1 MADDS
6 NKRSAFGYVTAAAI
20 VGLIVGA
27 VAVYVTNMPSG
38 NDQQAADG
46 AASCT
51 AAAARSASIDKAATG
66 AVAAM
71 LATTEATSLSSL
83 TFKAP
88 DGTNMSLADFSG
100 KTVLLNLWATWCA
113 PCREEMPALDAL
125 QKQKGS
131 DDFEVVTV
139 NIDRG
144 AEDKPKKFLKDIKV
158 QSLAFYRDD
167 TMGIFND
174 LKRRALAVG
183 LPVTILIDE
192 KGCMLA
198 NMNGPADWAS
208 DDAARLIDV
217 ALEKG

>member
-6 NKRSAFGYVTAAAI
+6 NKRSVLGIVAAA
-20 VGLIVGA
+20 VVAGLIVGA
-27 VAVYVTNMPSG
+27 VAVYVTNRPSG
-38 NDQQAADG
+38 NDQQAASG

-51 AAAARSASIDKAATG
+51 AALQRSAAIDKAATG

-71 LATTEATSLSSL
+71 LAATEATSLDGL
-83 TFKAP
+83 AFKAP
-88 DGTNMSLADFSG
+88 GGADLSLADFSG

-125 QKQKGS
+125 QKQKGG
-131 DDFEVVTV
+131 DDFEVVAV

-144 AEDKPKKFLKDIKV
+144 AEDKPKKFLTDIKV
-158 QSLAFYRDD
+158 ESLAFYRDD

-208 DDAARLIDV
+208 DDAIRLIDV
-217 ALEKG
+217 ALKGG